1 MSALA
6 KNYNRR
12 KISFKRGKGSFLYS
26 TNGKKYLDFVQG
38 IAVNSLGHAN
48 PYLTKMM
55 NKQAKK
61 VWHVSNAFL
70 IPEGEKLARRLKQK
84 TFADY
89 VIFQNSGAEA
99 TEVAVKVA
107 RRYFY
112 SKGKPEKNR
121 ILCIKNSF
129 HGRTLAA
136 IFASGSKKM
145 TEGFGPKVP
154 GFDHFDFADHK
165 GLEKAITK
173 KTAAIMCET
182 AMGESGIKVIPDW
195 CLKGLRKLCN
205 KKKILLILDEVQCG
219 VGRSGKFFAFEH
231 AKIKPDIVPIAKGIG
246 GGFPIGAVLMN
257 KKVAPAMTA
266 GSHGSTFGG
275 NPLAMSVGNAVMD
288 QMFKKGFLQNVQ
300 KLSKYFIEY
309 HIIPMDAAIWSM
321 PFKKAKDKT
330 VLIRTHDMH
339 CQTKFPKT
347 TTIRIWGKNSAIPNT
362 QYNLRKEVKP
372 VDASNVVNV
381 NIDNLLST
389 DYIVF
394 EDEYFSLCENLKINP
409 TPIPVRGYIL
419 NYLDRRN
426 NYSLKV
432 TPRIK

>member
-12 KISFKRGKGSFLYS
+12 KIAFKRGAGSFLYS
-26 TNGKKYLDFVQG
+26 TSGKKYLDFVQG

-48 PYLTKMM
+48 PYLTRAM

-61 VWHVSNAFL
+61 VWHVSNAFV
-70 IPEGEKLARRLKQK
+70 IPESERLAKRLTQK

-89 VIFQNSGAEA
+89 VIFQNSGVEA
-99 TEVAVKVA
+99 TEAAIKAA

-112 SKGKPEKNR
+112 SIGKPQKNR

-154 GFDHFDFADHK
+154 GFDHFNFGDHK
-165 GLEKAITK
+165 GLKKAITK
-173 KTAAIMCET
+173 KTAAVMIET

-195 CLKGLRKLCN
+195 CLKDLRKICN

-219 VGRSGKFFAFEH
+219 IGRSGKFFAFEH

-257 KKVAPAMTA
+257 RKVASAMTP

-275 NPLAMSVGNAVMD
+275 NPLAMSVGNAVLD
-288 QMFKKGFLQNVQ
+288 QIFKKGFLKNVQ
-300 KLSKYFIEY
+300 KSSKYFISELNKIKEDY
-309 HIIPMDAAIWSM
+309 PEIIKEVRGIGL
-321 PFKKAKDKT
+321 
-330 VLIRTHDMH
+330 LIGLQLYND
-339 CQTKFPKT
+339 QTKFIKKLEDNKLLT
-347 TTIRIWGKNSAIPNT
+347 MRAG
-362 QYNLRKEVKP
+362 E
-372 VDASNVVNV
+372 NVVRILPPLNV
-381 NIDNLLST
+381 KKQEIDLA
-389 DYIVF
+389 I
-394 EDEYFSLCENLKINP
+394 KI
-409 TPIPVRGYIL
+409 IRRVCDKL
-419 NYLDRRN
+419 N
-426 NYSLKV
+426 
-432 TPRIK
+432 